1 MVNNARNAYLGASIN
16 TASPERLLV
25 MLCERLVLDVQ
36 RAQAAQESGDHQV
49 AHTQLL
55 HAQDIVA
62 ELRSS
67 LKVDAWSGA
76 AALGS
81 LYDWL
86 YGQLIVANTRR
97 DVTVT
102 QHCLGL
108 AEQLCDTWRQA
119 ALSHA
124 AAS

>member
-1 MVNNARNAYLGASIN
+1 MVNSARNAYLGASIS

-36 RAQAAQESGDHQV
+36 RAQAAQTSGDHQG

-67 LKVDAWSGA
+67 LKVDVWSGA

-86 YGQLIVANTRR
+86 LNQLMLANTRR
-97 DVTVT
+97 DVSITA
-102 QHCLGL
+102 HCLSL
-108 AEQLCDTWRQA
+108 AEQICDTWREA
-119 ALSHA
+119 AMAHA

>member
-1 MVNNARNAYLGASIN
+1 MVNNARDAYLGASIN
-16 TASPERLLV
+16 TASPQRLLV

-36 RAQAAQESGDHQV
+36 RAKAAQESADHQG

-55 HAQDIVA
+55 HAQDIVI

-86 YGQLIVANTRR
+86 LNQLMMANTRR
-97 DVTVT
+97 DVTLT
-102 QHCLGL
+102 AHCLTL
-108 AEQLCDTWRQA
+108 AEQLCDTWREA

>member
-1 MVNNARNAYLGASIN
+1 MVNNARDAYLGASIN
-16 TASPERLLV
+16 TASPQRLLV

-67 LKVDAWSGA
+67 LDLDAWSGA

-86 YGQLIVANTRR
+86 YNQLVLANMRR
-97 DVTVT
+97 DVTLT
-102 QHCLGL
+102 QHCLVL
-108 AEQLCDTWRQA
+108 AQQLCQTWTEA